1 MDAVSCQASIT
12 LVTDK
17 CDISVEYWW
26 NDNDGGYPKYEEKE
40 TCPNTTLS
48 IANPTWTGLESNP
61 GLQGEKPA
69 TNYLCTAPT

>member
-48 IANPTWTGLESNP
+48 IANPT
-61 GLQGEKPA
+61 
-69 TNYLCTAPT
+69 